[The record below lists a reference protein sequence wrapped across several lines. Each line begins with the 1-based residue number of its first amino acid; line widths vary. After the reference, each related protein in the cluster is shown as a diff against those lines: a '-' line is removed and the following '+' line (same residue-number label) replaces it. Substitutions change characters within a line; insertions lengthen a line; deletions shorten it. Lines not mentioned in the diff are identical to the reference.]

1 MQQTK
6 WQRSEW
12 QLNDSEANDNC
23 YMRNLIVFLTR
34 NYYIIL
40 FLFLETISIFFL
52 IQNNHFQRAHFLN
65 SSNAISGSI
74 YETYSDI
81 TDYFGLKKVNK
92 KLAEENV
99 LLRNQLRRS
108 FTYETTASFK
118 VNDPLHKQQYV
129 YLVAK
134 VVNNSTNRK
143 KNYLTLNAGSKQGV
157 KTEMAVI
164 CSDGIVG
171 IVRDVSDNF
180 CSVMSVLHDNT
191 RIPVNIKKFG
201 ENAILTWNGNDEW
214 HASMERIP
222 SHLQLSKGDTV
233 VTSSY
238 SSIFPEGIKVGTIEN
253 FEKIAGNTFY
263 NVTIKLS
270 TDFSRLSYVNVVN
283 NLMKDE
289 QTTLEKT
296 TQQ

>member
-1 MQQTK
+1 
-6 WQRSEW
+6 
-12 QLNDSEANDNC
+12 
-23 YMRNLIVFLTR
+23 MRNLILFLTR

-40 FLFLETISIFFL
+40 FLTLESLSFFL
-52 IQNNHFQRAHFLN
+52 VVQNNHFQRAHFLN
-65 SSNAISGSI
+65 SSNAIAGTI
-74 YETYSDI
+74 YETYSGV
-81 TDYFGLKKVNK
+81 TDYFGLKQSNK
-92 KLAEENV
+92 KLAEENAW
-99 LLRNQLRRS
+99 LRNQLRQS
-108 FTYETTASFK
+108 FSQETALPVTVK
-118 VNDPLHKQQYV
+118 DPLRKQQYS
-129 YLVAK
+129 YLVTK

-164 CSDGIVG
+164 SSDGIVG

-180 CSVMSVLHDNT
+180 CSVMSVLHENT

-201 ENAILTWNGNDEW
+201 ENSILTWNGNDEW
-214 HASMERIP
+214 HARMERIP
-222 SHLQLSKGDTV
+222 SHLQLAKGDTV

-238 SSIFPEGIKVGTIEN
+238 SSIFPQGITVGTIED

-270 TDFSRLSYVNVVN
+270 TDFNRLSYVNVVN

-289 QTTLEKT
+289 QTTLEKAS
-296 TQQ
+296 QHD

>member
-1 MQQTK
+1 
-6 WQRSEW
+6 
-12 QLNDSEANDNC
+12 
-23 YMRNLIVFLTR
+23 MRNLILFLTR

-40 FLFLETISIFFL
+40 FLSLESLSIFLL

-65 SSNAISGSI
+65 SSNVIAGNI
-74 YETYSDI
+74 YETYSGI
-81 TDYFGLKKVNK
+81 TDYFGLETTNK
-92 KLAEENV
+92 KLAEENAV
-99 LLRNQLRRS
+99 LRNQLRQS
-108 FTYETTASFK
+108 FSSETNPSITVK
-118 VNDPLHKQQYV
+118 NNLTKQQYV

-143 KNYLTLNAGSKQGV
+143 KNYLTLNLGSKQGV

-164 CSDGIVG
+164 SSDGIVG

-201 ENAILTWNGNDEW
+201 ENSILTWNNNDEW

-238 SSIFPEGIKVGTIEN
+238 SSIFPEGIMVGTIEN

-270 TDFSRLSYVNVVN
+270 TDFNRLSYVNVVS

-289 QTTLEKT
+289 QTTLEKA
-296 TQQ
+296 TQHD